1 MDLHTV
7 FLTNMLVLQHP
18 STTNLTIVW
27 HIPSGFVWKWVTPKF
42 DVISSVSQSKFI
54 FWCISYFWTH
64 PNNHRYIMIHYT
76 NISHDIPNISDDALS
91 CGGLKKKKNM
101 FATERYLS
109 AAVKSHSVSMAVR
122 TSKDVA
128 GGYWTAA
135 GTRHCL
141 IKQLAL
147 MRYNYPYLPTC
158 ITNIHKQHLYD
169 GSEIRGLPGCAN
181 DSHQGLVGY
190 QVISDLKIEALEKR
204 QPTWIYHD
212 VFTLIDRYSH
222 CLPLWVNIPMLPG
235 SQVAIP
241 TQRQDH
247 SFNRVQSRNS
257 RGKKTYL
264 NKLNIKI
271 DLQKWIN
278 STGLSKQTWSST
290 LHSQFSSPSNLPKK
304 TEDQTHHLSG
314 QKIADPAEPGY
325 LTSIDFWL

>member
-1 MDLHTV
+1 
-7 FLTNMLVLQHP
+7 
-18 STTNLTIVW
+18 
-27 HIPSGFVWKWVTPKF
+27 
-42 DVISSVSQSKFI
+42 
-54 FWCISYFWTH
+54 
-64 PNNHRYIMIHYT
+64 
-76 NISHDIPNISDDALS
+76 
-91 CGGLKKKKNM
+91 M

-257 RGKKTYL
+257 RGKK
-264 NKLNIKI
+264 KNILEQVEHQDWSAKM
-271 DLQKWIN
+271 DQFHRPV
-278 STGLSKQTWSST
+278 QTNMVFHSS
-290 LHSQFSSPSNLPKK
+290 QPIFFAIKPPKK
-304 TEDQTHHLSG
+304 NLRTRPITSAARKLQTQQNQDISL
-314 QKIADPAEPGY
+314 QLIFDFKKIV
-325 LTSIDFWL
+325 